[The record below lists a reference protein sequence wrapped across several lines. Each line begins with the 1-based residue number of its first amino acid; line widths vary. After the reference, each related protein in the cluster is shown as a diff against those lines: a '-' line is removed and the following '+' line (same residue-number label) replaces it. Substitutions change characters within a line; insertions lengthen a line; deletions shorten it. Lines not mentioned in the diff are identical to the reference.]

1 MKKPGDKFI
10 IEIEEVIPNKTGILY
25 RVKGFRS
32 LVFDQYG
39 LIKLEEYNP
48 ECELSEALQFDL
60 RDFLDEMAE
69 KWIKQA
75 SIEQL
80 IRSHGFYKV
89 EEANDYAASQAGYYA
104 DIIAKEIKERASNE
118 QELV

>member
-1 MKKPGDKFI
+1 MKKPGDKFV

-39 LIKLEEYNP
+39 LVKLEEYNP
-48 ECELSEALQFDL
+48 GYDLSEALQFDL
-60 RDFLDEMAE
+60 QDFLDDMAE
-69 KWIKQA
+69 EWVKQA
-75 SIEQL
+75 STERL
-80 IRSHGFYKV
+80 IRAYGFCKV
-89 EEANDYAASQAGYYA
+89 EEMDDYASSQAGYYA
-104 DIIAKEIKERASNE
+104 DIIANEIKARAPKE